1 MTEAQKIIKYLAMIL
16 AIFLIVAIIGGA
28 VTCLSFITVVFTDND
43 KVDVSQLSDYTVG
56 NIDRLYIELEAADL
70 EIRNGEK
77 FSLKSNHEYIK
88 VEESQDSLSIK
99 ETKRPW
105 KANDRGYKVVLTIPE
120 TTSLES
126 VTIST
131 GAGRMSLDA
140 LSAKALKLSLGAG
153 EVTLSNVT
161 VTDKT
166 EFDGGA
172 GEITINNCTF
182 TDLDMQI
189 GVGECSLT
197 AAVLGDSEIDCGV
210 GEANFSLIRDS
221 NTDYTISI
229 DKGLGE
235 VTVDDKAVKDGDKVG
250 FGENEI
256 DINCGVGE
264 VDIEFINK

>member
-28 VTCLSFITVVFTDND
+28 VTCLSFITVVFSDND
-43 KVDVSQLSDYTVG
+43 KVAVSELSDYTVK
-56 NIDRLYIELEAADL
+56 NVDRLYIELEAADL
-70 EIRNGEK
+70 EIKSGAT

-88 VEESQDSLSIK
+88 VEESQGSLSIK

-105 KANDRGYKVVLTIPE
+105 KLNDRGYKVVLTIPE

-131 GAGRMSLDA
+131 GAGRMSLDT
-140 LSAKALKLSLGAG
+140 LNAKALKLSLGAG

-166 EFDGGA
+166 EFEGGA

-210 GEANFSLIRDS
+210 GEANFAFIRNS
-221 NTDYTISI
+221 NTDYTLSV

-235 VTVDDKAVKDGDKVG
+235 VTVDDKSIKDGDTIG

-264 VDIEFINK
+264 VDIEFINR